1 MIREAIARLIA
12 GENLSRE
19 EAYRTMLEIMN
30 GETTE
35 SQIAG
40 FVIALRVKG
49 ETVDEIVGSALAMRE
64 KAEKLHIDK
73 DVILDTCGTGGDNA
87 GTFNISTAA
96 ALVASAAGATVA
108 KHGNRAVS
116 SKSGSA
122 DVLKALGLNLDGLDM
137 QKTERA
143 LREIGLAFLF
153 APLHHKSM
161 RFAAPVRR
169 DLGVRT
175 IFNLLGP
182 LTNPAGANRQ
192 LIGVYNKELVA
203 PIAEVLRDL
212 GSQAALV
219 VHGEP
224 TMDEV
229 SLCGKTLVAE
239 LKFGKIEKYEVA
251 PEDFGFKRV
260 DLNDLVVRNQEESVE
275 AFMMAI
281 KGADSPFY
289 NAVLLNAGAAIY
301 VAGIE
306 RAIDSGI
313 ARARQVIAKGLAE
326 KKLRSLIEITG
337 LGQPSSPSE
346 RVPSG
351 QA

>member
-1 MIREAIARLIA
+1 MIREIIGRLVG
-12 GENLSRE
+12 GENISRD

-30 GETTE
+30 GEATE

-40 FVIALRVKG
+40 FLVALRMKG

-64 KAEKLHIDK
+64 KADKLRIERE
-73 DVILDTCGTGGDNA
+73 VILDTCGTGGDSA

-96 ALVASAAGATVA
+96 ALVASAAGVTVA
-108 KHGNRAVS
+108 KHGGRAVS

-122 DVLKALGLNLDGLDM
+122 DVLKALGLNLDGLDLE
-137 QKTERA
+137 KTEHA
-143 LREIGLAFLF
+143 IKEIGIAFLF

-161 RFAAPVRR
+161 RFAGPVRR

-192 LIGVYNKELVA
+192 LMGVYNRNLVEQVARVLKE
-203 PIAEVLRDL
+203 L
-212 GSQAALV
+212 GSQAAMV

-224 TMDEV
+224 TMDEI

-239 LKFGKIEKYEVA
+239 LKLGKITQYEIE
-251 PEDFGFKRV
+251 PEMFGLKRV
-260 DLNDLVVRNQEESVE
+260 ALNELVVRNQEEAVE

-281 KGADSPFY
+281 RGQASPY
-289 NAVLLNAGAAIY
+289 LDAVLLNSGAAIY
-301 VAGIE
+301 VAGLE
-306 RAIDSGI
+306 RDIKSGI
-313 ARARQVIAKGLAE
+313 GRAREAISKGLAE
-326 KKLRSLIEITG
+326 GKLRSLVEITG
-337 LGQPSSPSE
+337 
-346 RVPSG
+346 V
-351 QA
+351 

>member
-1 MIREAIARLIA
+1 VHLFQDGHTLYMIREAITKLVA

-40 FVIALRVKG
+40 FLIALRVKG

-64 KAEKLHIDK
+64 KADKLHIDK
-73 DVILDTCGTGGDNA
+73 DVILDTCGTGGDSA

-108 KHGNRAVS
+108 KHGNRAIS

-122 DVLKALGLNLDGLDM
+122 DVLKALGLNLDGLDLA
-137 QKTERA
+137 KTERA

-161 RFAAPVRR
+161 RFAGPVRR

-175 IFNLLGP
+175 VFNLLGP
-182 LTNPAGANRQ
+182 LTNPAGANCQ
-192 LIGVYNKELVA
+192 LVGIYDKDLVA

-212 GSQAALV
+212 GSRAALV
-219 VHGEP
+219 VNGEP
-224 TMDEV
+224 TMDEI
-229 SLCGKTLVAE
+229 SLCGKTFIAE
-239 LKFGKIEKYEVA
+239 LKSGKIEKYEVV

-260 DLNDLVVRNQEESVE
+260 ELNDLVVHNQEESVD
-275 AFMMAI
+275 AFMMAVR
-281 KGADSPFY
+281 GTESPFY
-289 NAVLLNAGAAIY
+289 DAVLLNSGAAIY

-306 RAIDSGI
+306 PDIKAGI
-313 ARARQVIAKGLAE
+313 ARARDVIAKGKAE
-326 KKLRSLIEITG
+326 SKLRSLIEITG
-337 LGQPSSPSE
+337 
-346 RVPSG
+346 V
-351 QA
+351 

>member
-1 MIREAIARLIA
+1 MIRETIAKVIS
-12 GENLSRE
+12 GENLSRD

-40 FVIALRVKG
+40 YVVALRIKG

-64 KAEKLHIDK
+64 KADKLHIDR
-73 DVILDTCGTGGDNA
+73 DVILDTCGTGGDSA

-96 ALVASAAGATVA
+96 ALVAAAAGATVA
-108 KHGNRAVS
+108 KHGGRAVS

-122 DVLKALGLNLDGLDM
+122 DILKALGLSLDGLDL
-137 QKTERA
+137 QKAERA

-175 IFNLLGP
+175 VFNLLGP

-192 LIGVYNKELVA
+192 LMGVYSKDIVRTV
-203 PIAEVLRDL
+203 AEVLRDL

-224 TMDEV
+224 TMDEI

-239 LKFGKIEKYEVA
+239 LKLGKIETYEVT
-251 PEDFGFKRV
+251 PEDFGFKRTPMER
-260 DLNDLVVRNQEESVE
+260 LVVKNQEESVE
-275 AFMMAI
+275 AFMKAI
-281 KGADSPFY
+281 RGDESPFY
-289 NAVLLNAGAAIY
+289 DAVLLNAGAAIY
-301 VAGIE
+301 IAGIE
-306 RAIDSGI
+306 RDMKAGV
-313 ARARQVIAKGLAE
+313 ARARDVIARGGAE
-326 KKLRSLIEITG
+326 KKLHSLIEITG
-337 LGQPSSPSE
+337 TAGPQQ
-346 RVPSG
+346 G
-351 QA
+351 

>member
-1 MIREAIARLIA
+1 MIRETIAKLVA
-12 GENLSRE
+12 GENISRE
-19 EAYRTMLEIMN
+19 DAYRTMLEIMN

-40 FVIALRVKG
+40 FLVALRVKG

-64 KAEKLHIDK
+64 KADKLRIDK
-73 DVILDTCGTGGDNA
+73 EIILDTCGTGGDNA

-96 ALVASAAGATVA
+96 AIIASAAGATVA

-122 DVLKALGLNLDGLDM
+122 DVLKALGLNLDGLDL
-137 QKTERA
+137 QKSERS
-143 LREIGLAFLF
+143 LNEIGLAFLF

-192 LIGVYNKELVA
+192 LIGVYSRTLVE

-224 TMDEV
+224 TMDEI
-229 SLCGKTLVAE
+229 SLCGKTFIAE
-239 LKFGKIEKYEVA
+239 LKLGEIEKYEIS
-251 PEDFGFKRV
+251 PEDFGFKRISM
-260 DLNDLVVRNQEESVE
+260 NDLVVRNQEEAVE

-281 KGADSPFY
+281 RGQESSFY

-306 RAIDSGI
+306 RDVKAGI
-313 ARARQVIAKGLAE
+313 NRARDVTAKGLAE
-326 KKLRSLIEITG
+326 NKLRALVEITG
-337 LGQPSSPSE
+337 I
-346 RVPSG
+346 
-351 QA
+351 

>member
-1 MIREAIARLIA
+1 MIRESIARLVA
-12 GENLSRE
+12 GGDLSRDD
-19 EAYRTMLEIMN
+19 AYRTMLEIMN
-30 GETTE
+30 GESTE

-40 FVIALRVKG
+40 YLVALRVKG

-64 KAEKLHIDK
+64 KAEKLRIDRE
-73 DVILDTCGTGGDNA
+73 VILDTCGTGGDSA

-108 KHGNRAVS
+108 KHGNRAIS

-122 DVLKALGLNLDGLDM
+122 DVLKALGLDLDGLDLK
-137 QKTERA
+137 KTERA
-143 LREIGLAFLF
+143 LNEIGIAFLF

-169 DLGVRT
+169 DLGIRT
-175 IFNLLGP
+175 VFNLLGP

-192 LIGVYNKELVA
+192 LIGVYSKTLVE
-203 PIAEVLRDL
+203 PIARVLHEL

-224 TMDEV
+224 TMDEI

-239 LKFGKIEKYEVA
+239 LKLGKISTYELE
-251 PEDFGFKRV
+251 PEAFGLKRV
-260 DLNDLVVRNQEESVE
+260 QLDALVVRNQEEAVG
-275 AFMMAI
+275 AFMAAI
-281 KGADSPFY
+281 RGRESPFHD
-289 NAVLLNAGAAIY
+289 AVLLNAGAAIY

-306 RAIDSGI
+306 RDIKAGI
-313 ARARQVIAKGLAE
+313 ERARNVIAKGLAE
-326 KKLRSLIEITG
+326 SKLRSLVETTG
-337 LGQPSSPSE
+337 
-346 RVPSG
+346 
-351 QA
+351 A

>member
-1 MIREAIARLIA
+1 MIREAVAKLVA
-12 GENLSRE
+12 GENISRDD
-19 EAYRTMLEIMN
+19 AYRTMLEIMN
-30 GETTE
+30 GEATE

-40 FVIALRVKG
+40 FLVALRVKG

-64 KAEKLHIDK
+64 KAEKLRINK
-73 DVILDTCGTGGDNA
+73 EIILDTCGTGGDNA

-96 ALVASAAGATVA
+96 AIIASAAGATVA

-122 DVLKALGLNLDGLDM
+122 DVLKALGLNLDGLDL

-143 LREIGLAFLF
+143 LNEIGLAFLF

-192 LIGVYNKELVA
+192 LIGVYTKALVE
-203 PIAEVLRDL
+203 PIVEVLRDL

-224 TMDEV
+224 TMDEI
-229 SLCGKTLVAE
+229 SLCGKTFVAE
-239 LKFGKIEKYEVA
+239 LKLGKIEKYEIS
-251 PEDFGFKRV
+251 PEDFGFKRISM
-260 DLNDLVVRNQEESVE
+260 NDLVVRNQEEAVE

-281 KGADSPFY
+281 RGQESPFY

-301 VAGIE
+301 VAGIQ
-306 RAIDSGI
+306 RDVKAGID
-313 ARARQVIAKGLAE
+313 RARDVVAKGLAE
-326 KKLRSLIEITG
+326 NKLRALVEITG
-337 LGQPSSPSE
+337 T
-346 RVPSG
+346 
-351 QA
+351 

>member
-1 MIREAIARLIA
+1 MIRETIAKLVA
-12 GENLSRE
+12 GQNISRN
-19 EAYRTMLEIMN
+19 EAYKAMLEIMN
-30 GETTE
+30 GEATE

-40 FVIALRVKG
+40 FLVALRLKG

-64 KAEKLHIDK
+64 KADKLHIDK
-73 DVILDTCGTGGDNA
+73 EIILDTCGTGGDNA

-96 ALVASAAGATVA
+96 AIVASAAGATVA

-122 DVLKALGLNLDGLDM
+122 DVLKALGLNLDGLDIH
-137 QKTERA
+137 KTERA
-143 LREIGLAFLF
+143 LNEIGLAFLF

-161 RFAAPVRR
+161 RYAAPVRR

-192 LIGVYNKELVA
+192 LIGVYSRALVE
-203 PIAEVLRDL
+203 PVAEVLGEL
-212 GSQAALV
+212 GSQAAMV

-224 TMDEV
+224 TMDEI
-229 SLCGKTLVAE
+229 SLCGKTFVAE
-239 LKFGKIEKYEVA
+239 LKSGKIQKYEIA
-251 PEDFGFKRV
+251 PEDFGFERS
-260 DLNDLVVRNQEESVE
+260 DLAELVVKSQDEAVD

-281 KGADSPFY
+281 RGQESPFY

-301 VAGIE
+301 VAGI
-306 RAIDSGI
+306 RDDMKAGIDC
-313 ARARQVIAKGLAE
+313 ARTVIENGLAE
-326 KKLRSLIEITG
+326 KKLHALVDITG
-337 LGQPSSPSE
+337 PARSAEQTD
-346 RVPSG
+346 
-351 QA
+351 

>member
-1 MIREAIARLIA
+1 MIRETIAKLAA
-12 GENLSRE
+12 GEDISRDD
-19 EAYRTMLEIMN
+19 AYRTMLEIMN
-30 GETTE
+30 GEATE

-40 FVIALRVKG
+40 FLIALRLKG

-64 KAEKLHIDK
+64 KADKLHIDK
-73 DVILDTCGTGGDNA
+73 EVILDTCGTGGDNA

-96 ALVASAAGATVA
+96 AVIASAAGATVA

-122 DVLKALGLNLDGLDM
+122 DVLKALGLNLDGLDL

-143 LREIGLAFLF
+143 LNEIGLAFLF

-161 RFAAPVRR
+161 RFAGPVRR

-192 LIGVYNKELVA
+192 LIGVYSKTLVE
-203 PIAEVLRDL
+203 PVAEVLRDL
-212 GSQAALV
+212 GSQAAFV

-224 TMDEV
+224 TMDEI
-229 SLCGKTLVAE
+229 SLCGKTFVAE
-239 LKFGKIEKYEVA
+239 LKLGKIEKYEIS

-260 DLNDLVVRNQEESVE
+260 NIDDLVVRNQEEAVG

-281 KGADSPFY
+281 RGQESPFY
-289 NAVLLNAGAAIY
+289 DAVLLNAGAAIY
-301 VAGIE
+301 VAGIG
-306 RAIDSGI
+306 RDMKAGI
-313 ARARQVIAKGLAE
+313 SHARDVIAKGLAE

-337 LGQPSSPSE
+337 I
-346 RVPSG
+346 
-351 QA
+351 

>member
-1 MIREAIARLIA
+1 MIRETIAKLVA

-40 FVIALRVKG
+40 FLIALRIKG

-64 KAEKLHIDK
+64 KADKLHIEK
-73 DVILDTCGTGGDNA
+73 EVILDTCGTGGDSA

-122 DVLKALGLNLDGLDM
+122 DVLKAVGLNLDGLDL

-161 RFAAPVRR
+161 RFAGPVRR

-192 LIGVYNKELVA
+192 LMGVYNKNLVRTV
-203 PIAEVLRDL
+203 AEVLRDL

-224 TMDEV
+224 TMDEI

-239 LKFGKIEKYEVA
+239 LKDGKIEEYEVV

-260 DLNDLVVRNQEESVE
+260 VLGDLVVKNQEESVE
-275 AFMMAI
+275 ALMMAI
-281 KGADSPFY
+281 KGLDSPFY
-289 NAVLLNAGAAIY
+289 SAALLNAGAAIY

-306 RAIDSGI
+306 RDIKSGI
-313 ARARQVIAKGLAE
+313 ARARDVIAKGLAE

-337 LGQPSSPSE
+337 PAGSP
-346 RVPSG
+346 

>member
-1 MIREAIARLIA
+1 MIREAIAKLVA
-12 GENLSRE
+12 GENLSRD

-40 FVIALRVKG
+40 FLIALRIKG

-64 KAEKLHIDK
+64 KADKLHVDRE
-73 DVILDTCGTGGDNA
+73 VILDTCGTGGDSA

-122 DVLKALGLNLDGLDM
+122 DVLKAVGLNLDGLNL

-161 RFAAPVRR
+161 RFAGPVRR

-192 LIGVYNKELVA
+192 LMGVYNKSLVGTV
-203 PIAEVLRDL
+203 AEVLRDL

-224 TMDEV
+224 TMDEI
-229 SLCGKTLVAE
+229 SLCGKTLIAE
-239 LKFGKIEKYEVA
+239 LNNGKIEKYEVA

-260 DLNDLVVRNQEESVE
+260 ALDELVVKNQEESVD
-275 AFMMAI
+275 ALMKAI
-281 KGADSPFY
+281 RGTDSPFY
-289 NAVLLNAGAAIY
+289 SATLFNAGAAIY

-306 RAIDSGI
+306 QDIKSGI
-313 ARARQVIAKGLAE
+313 ARARDVIAKGLAE

-337 LGQPSSPSE
+337 TAPTGLP
-346 RVPSG
+346 

>member
-1 MIREAIARLIA
+1 MIRESIARLIL
-12 GENLSRE
+12 GESISRDD
-19 EAYRTMLEIMN
+19 AYRTMLEIMN
-30 GETTE
+30 GEATE

-40 FVIALRVKG
+40 YVVALRMKG

-64 KAEKLHIDK
+64 KAEKLKIDK

-87 GTFNISTAA
+87 STFNISTAA
-96 ALVASAAGATVA
+96 ALIASAAGAIVA
-108 KHGNRAVS
+108 KHGGRAVS

-122 DVLKALGLNLDGLDM
+122 DVLKALGLNLDGLDIK
-137 QKTERA
+137 KTEHA
-143 LREIGLAFLF
+143 LNEIGISFLF

-161 RFAAPVRR
+161 KFAAPVRR

-192 LIGVYNKELVA
+192 LIGVYGKTLVE

-224 TMDEV
+224 TMDEI
-229 SLCGKTLVAE
+229 SLCGNTLVAE
-239 LKFGKIEKYEVA
+239 LKLGKISTYEIA
-251 PEDFGFKRV
+251 PEDFGLKRV
-260 DLNDLVVRNQEESVE
+260 PLSDLVVKNQEEAVE
-275 AFMMAI
+275 AFMTSI
-281 KGADSPFY
+281 RGQESPF
-289 NAVLLNAGAAIY
+289 NDAVLLNAGAAIY

-306 RAIDSGI
+306 RDIKSGI
-313 ARARQVIAKGLAE
+313 ERARSVTTSGAAE
-326 KKLRSLIEITG
+326 EKLRSLIKITG
-337 LGQPSSPSE
+337 T
-346 RVPSG
+346 
-351 QA
+351 

>member
-1 MIREAIARLIA
+1 MIREAIAKLIA
-12 GENLSRE
+12 GESLARD

-30 GETTE
+30 GEATE

-40 FVIALRVKG
+40 FLVALRLKG
-49 ETVDEIVGSALAMRE
+49 ETVDEIVGSAMAMRE
-64 KAEKLHIDK
+64 KAEKLRVDK
-73 DVILDTCGTGGDNA
+73 EIVLDTCGTGGDNA

-96 ALVASAAGATVA
+96 AIVASAAGATVA
-108 KHGNRAVS
+108 KHGGRAVS

-122 DVLKALGLNLDGLDM
+122 DVLKALGLNLDGLDL

-143 LREIGLAFLF
+143 LKEIGIAFLF

-192 LIGVYNKELVA
+192 LMGVYSDKIVG
-203 PIAEVLRDL
+203 PVAEVLRDL
-212 GSQAALV
+212 GSEAALV

-229 SLCGKTLVAE
+229 SLCGKTIVAE
-239 LKFGKIEKYEVA
+239 LKLGVVTRYEIK
-251 PEDFGFKRV
+251 PEDFGMKRV
-260 DLNDLVVRNQEESVE
+260 QLSELVVRNQEEAVE

-281 KGADSPFY
+281 RGQVSPFHD
-289 NAVLLNAGAAIY
+289 AVLLNSGAAIY

-306 RAIDSGI
+306 RDIKTGID
-313 ARARQVIAKGLAE
+313 RARDVITKGLAE
-326 KKLRSLIEITG
+326 KKLRSLIEIT
-337 LGQPSSPSE
+337 S
-346 RVPSG
+346 V
-351 QA
+351 